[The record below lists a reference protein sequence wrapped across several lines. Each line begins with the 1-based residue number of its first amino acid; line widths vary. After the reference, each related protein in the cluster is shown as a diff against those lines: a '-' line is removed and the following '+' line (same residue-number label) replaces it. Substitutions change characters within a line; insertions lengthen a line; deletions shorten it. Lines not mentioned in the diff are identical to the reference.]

1 MKAIVNANVFDGR
14 HEKLTENATIV
25 IDGNLVKEITQ
36 QAVSTDGF
44 EEVIDAAGK
53 TVIPGLIDAH
63 THVSGAKYRDGDRV
77 DEATVG
83 GVVNAKYLLEHG
95 FTTVRDAGG
104 ITYGIKQGIDR
115 GIIPGPRIFPSN
127 SPISQTTGHSD
138 ARTSKAEYR
147 ISDGLYASGKLMTR
161 RGALADGEAE
171 VLRATR
177 EQFFL
182 GASQIKIMAGGG
194 VASANDP
201 IQTVQFTLKEM
212 KAIVEAAEDYGTY
225 VMAHLY
231 TTKAVNRALD
241 AGVKSL
247 EHAQLIDEDT
257 AKRVADAGAFL
268 CACPN
273 FAEKPPAFI
282 WDSPIRRPK
291 YELVKTGE
299 DRQAELINKYEIN
312 LLYGTDGVGRQL
324 EDIPRFVER
333 FGSFKTL
340 RAATGNFNDIVKLTT
355 YQNPYPLGKVGV
367 LEEGSFADLLIVD
380 GDPLK
385 DATILTDINNIKVIM
400 KDASVYKNTL

>member
-1 MKAIVNANVFDGR
+1 MKAVIHANVFDGNNDR
-14 HEKLTENATIV
+14 LINNATIV
-25 IDGNLVKEITQ
+25 IENNLVKEITQ
-36 QAVSTDGF
+36 EAVSTDGF
-44 EEVIDAAGK
+44 ENVIDAGGR

-63 THVSGAKYRDGDRV
+63 THVSSPKYRDADRV
-77 DEATVG
+77 DEAVVG
-83 GVVNAKYLLEHG
+83 GVVNAKFLLQHG
-95 FTTVRDAGG
+95 FTSVRDAGG
-104 ITYGIKQGIDR
+104 ITYGLKQGIDR
-115 GIIPGPRIFPSN
+115 GIIEGPRIFPSN

-138 ARTSKAEYR
+138 ARTSKAEFR
-147 ISDGLYASGKLMTR
+147 ITDGIYASGRLMSR

-194 VASANDP
+194 VASSNDP
-201 IQTVQFTLKEM
+201 IQTVQFSLNEM
-212 KAIVEAAEDYGTY
+212 KAIVGAAKDYGTY

-231 TTKAVNRALD
+231 TTEAINRALD
-241 AGVKSL
+241 AGVRSL
-247 EHAQLIDEDT
+247 EHAQLVDEET
-257 AKRVADAGAFL
+257 AKRVADSGAYI

-299 DRQAELINKYEIN
+299 DRQAELINKYNIK

-340 RAATGNFNDIVKLTT
+340 KAATGTFNEIVKLTT

-367 LEEGSFADLLIVD
+367 LEEGSFADFLVIE
-380 GDPLK
+380 GNPLE
-385 DATILTDINNIKVIM
+385 DANILTDVDNIKVIA
-400 KDASVYKNTL
+400 KDGVVYKNTL